1 MIQQALLISLMRKEL
16 LSMVDSLRYNE
27 WLEKAGRD
35 LKSAKVLKQ
44 NDCGNDVVAFHC
56 QQTIEKVLK
65 GYLLKQIGLVAEGH
79 SLIYLCK
86 ESSKYKI
93 EFKKRLKDCA
103 FVNQYY
109 IETRYPADIPLEI
122 SDDEAN
128 ECISIAEEIYKMV
141 AESI

>member
-1 MIQQALLISLMRKEL
+1 
-16 LSMVDSLRYNE
+16 MVDSLRYSE
-27 WLEKAGRD
+27 WLGKAGRD

-65 GYLLKQIGLVAEGH
+65 GYLLKQTGQIAEGH

-86 ESSKYKI
+86 ESSNYNI
-93 EFKKRLKDCA
+93 EFKRRLKDCA

-109 IETRYPADIPLEI
+109 IETRYPADIPLEV

-128 ECISIAEEIYKMV
+128 ECISIAEEIHKMV
-141 AESI
+141 SESI